1 VRESDP
7 LSFEGIK
14 EEPMRSRGLSAVAG
28 LLLTCAIA
36 SPVAAGV
43 VPYLRL
49 DYGAS
54 QLRMSEGNKLINDS
68 EAMFKAAG
76 YPADF
81 QEVGPG
87 RGPGAAVGLW
97 VFPAFRVGATYSYL
111 RSVRNN
117 RLHVPGQVF
126 YAEDLDFRMTEIG
139 AEAAVRIVP
148 LAGFTVGANIAQGRA
163 QMIEG
168 YSYED
173 ASGQLYEDATARS
186 TKTTYGAFV
195 GIDQTN
201 PAGLAGYIRV
211 GFQYRNVGSMPS
223 QVTMSDGTNTVQT
236 TGTTIPLDYSGY
248 YVRVGIGYDLVTG
261 GDGSAE

>member
-1 VRESDP
+1 
-7 LSFEGIK
+7 
-14 EEPMRSRGLSAVAG
+14 MRIRGLSAIAG
-28 LLLTCAIA
+28 LLLTCACA
-36 SPVAAGV
+36 SPSGAAV

-81 QEVGPG
+81 KEVGPG
-87 RGPGAAVGLW
+87 SGPSAALGLW

-117 RLHVPGQVF
+117 RLHVPGQLF
-126 YAEDLDFRMTEIG
+126 YEDDLDFRMTEIG

-148 LAGFTVGANIAQGRA
+148 LAGFTVGANVAQGRA
-163 QMIEG
+163 QLIEG

-173 ASGQLYEDATARS
+173 AYGQLYMDTTARS
-186 TKTTYGAFV
+186 TKTTYGMFL
-195 GIDQTN
+195 GLDQTN
-201 PAGLAGYIRV
+201 EAGFAGYVRV
-211 GFQYRNVGSMPS
+211 GFQYRNVGSMPG
-223 QVTMSDGTNTVQT
+223 QVTMSDGTNTIQT
-236 TGTTIPLDYSGY
+236 TGNTIPLDYSGY

-261 GDGSAE
+261 GGEASE